1 MKKVLRYEE
10 VNPDNVVSLGKATIE
25 FIERDAEGVTKEK
38 GFLSV
43 PDNVKTTKNFP
54 VEIFAERV
62 DGSTYIYAGDKDG
75 NLYEHLNGYVGLWI
89 KPSRD

>member
-1 MKKVLRYEE
+1 MKKVLRYED
-10 VNPDNVVSLGKATIE
+10 VNPNNVVSLGNATIE
-25 FIERDAEGVTKEK
+25 FIEKDAEGVTKGK

-43 PDNVKTTKNFP
+43 SDGVKSVKNYP
-54 VEIFAERV
+54 VEIFAESV
-62 DGSTYIYAGDKDG
+62 DGSTYIYAGDEDG